1 MPTLHFITHGLQRMT
16 NKFHLTA
23 IALIVAALAVF
34 GSGSQKSPH
43 PTLLSLEPVMAQAI
57 RRPQDVWRQ
66 VYQQLPDIPLENQY
80 VNKTSGKVDADNT
93 LVSRLIRYHMFV
105 KGRPPNFRLDWKLT
119 LADYLGANEL
129 MEEGVYPGGDT
140 LRENPM
146 ERDRTAIGRLT
157 RTQRNALVQSLVN
170 IFNPNAAA
178 EAAPAPRATQQP
190 GTSPTPEP
198 TIPRLPQPGEAQ
210 QLRP

>member
-1 MPTLHFITHGLQRMT
+1 MPTLYLITNDPQRMT
-16 NKFHLTA
+16 HKLSLTA
-23 IALIVAALAVF
+23 ITLIVAALTVF
-34 GSGSQKSPH
+34 GSGIQKSAP

-146 ERDRTAIGRLT
+146 ESDRTAIGRLT
-157 RTQRNALVQSLVN
+157 RTQRNALVQALVN
-170 IFNPNAAA
+170 IFNPNAEE
-178 EAAPAPRATQQP
+178 EAAPAPRTTQQP
-190 GTSPTPEP
+190 ETNPTPEP
-198 TIPRLPQPGEAQ
+198 TTPRLPQPGDAQ
-210 QLRP
+210 QLRL

>member
-1 MPTLHFITHGLQRMT
+1 MT
-16 NKFHLTA
+16 NKLSLIA

-34 GSGSQKSPH
+34 NSGIPKSAP

-66 VYQQLPDIPLENQY
+66 VYQQLPDLPLENQY
-80 VNKTSGKVDADNT
+80 VNKTSGKVDAENT

-146 ERDRTAIGRLT
+146 EGDRAAIARLT
-157 RTQRNALVQSLVN
+157 RTQRNALVQALVN
-170 IFNPNAAA
+170 IFNPNAEE
-178 EAAPAPRATQQP
+178 EAAPAPTTTQDSQTTPIPNPRSTPVLPKP
-190 GTSPTPEP
+190 GD
-198 TIPRLPQPGEAQ
+198 AQ
-210 QLRP
+210 QLRL

>member
-1 MPTLHFITHGLQRMT
+1 MPTLDLITIDPQRMT
-16 NKFHLTA
+16 HKLSLTA
-23 IALIVAALAVF
+23 IALIVAALTVF
-34 GSGSQKSPH
+34 GSGIQKSAP

-146 ERDRTAIGRLT
+146 ESDRTAIGRLT
-157 RTQRNALVQSLVN
+157 RTQRNALVQALVN
-170 IFNPNAAA
+170 IFNPNAEE
-178 EAAPAPRATQQP
+178 EAAPAPRTTQQSP
-190 GTSPTPEP
+190 APTPN
-198 TIPRLPQPGEAQ
+198 PRATPALPKPGDAE
-210 QLRP
+210 QLRL